1 MSSEFIE
8 IEEKT
13 IDEAIEKAC
22 LEFGVAREKLN
33 IEIISGE
40 SVGFLG
46 LFSKKAKIKA
56 SLLSLDMDFS
66 FSDKPKEKSESKKK
80 PEKEIVTEKPPLN
93 TEPASEKP
101 REISESKIK
110 IESKKKPDK
119 EIATEKPLLNTEP
132 AVLVPTSSVAMQAR
146 DMLEGILQRISPEYR
161 VSASETQ
168 EKIILG
174 IEGDESGLL
183 IGKRGQ
189 NLDAFQYILNKAI
202 NKIDNEHKMILI
214 DSGDYRKR
222 REEFLL
228 GLAEKIRE
236 KVKKTKKAVSLAH
249 MNAHDRRV
257 IHMVLQEDEELTT
270 QSRGEG
276 KYRKIVILPAR
287 TGNGNNRRIREK
299 KRD

>member
-1 MSSEFIE
+1 MSSEFLE

-22 LEFGVAREKLN
+22 LEFGVPREKLN

-40 SVGFLG
+40 SGGFLG
-46 LFSKKAKIKA
+46 LFSKKAKIRA
-56 SLLSLDMDFS
+56 SLLSLDMSMDFS
-66 FSDKPKEKSESKKK
+66 FEDKSEKPEKLEKPEKPKERIEPKIKAEPKKR
-80 PEKEIVTEKPPLN
+80 PERETIE
-93 TEPASEKP
+93 EKP
-101 REISESKIK
+101 RVNE
-110 IESKKKPDK
+110 
-119 EIATEKPLLNTEP
+119 EP
-132 AVLVPTSSVAMQAR
+132 AVLVPTSETAVKAR
-146 DMLEGILQRISPEYR
+146 DLLEGILQRISPEYK
-161 VSASETQ
+161 VTVSETQ

-228 GLAEKIRE
+228 GLAEKIRD

-249 MNAHDRRV
+249 MNAHDRRI
-257 IHMVLQEDEELTT
+257 IHLVLQEDESLTT

-276 KYRKIVILPAR
+276 KYRKIVILPAK
-287 TGNGNNRRIREK
+287 TGNNRRHRERR
-299 KRD
+299 RD